1 MKNKII
7 IGVVIVVTLLLISG
21 LYLNYIYNI
30 KGNFFEANNKE
41 VSDKVSMSIK
51 EGTLT
56 SATIVIKNA
65 SNKELTSGEWFRIDR
80 LEDNGVWAKVKCIN
94 DDYVFNLIGWI
105 IKPRG
110 EFEDKIDWAK
120 LYGKLKKGNYRIVK
134 EVYGDGN
141 KIELY
146 AEFTIK

>member
-1 MKNKII
+1 MKKKVI
-7 IGVVIVVTLLLISG
+7 IGVVVTLTLLVAVG

-30 KGNFFEANNKE
+30 KGNFFETNNKD
-41 VSDKVSMSIK
+41 VSEKVSMSIK

-56 SATIVIKNA
+56 SATIVIKNE
-65 SNKELTSGEWFRIDR
+65 SNKELTSGEWFRIDK
-80 LEDNGVWAKVKCIN
+80 LEDNGKWKEVKSIN
-94 DDYVFNLIGWI
+94 DNYGFIAIGWI
-105 IKPRG
+105 INENG
-110 EFEDKIDWAK
+110 EFEDKIEWSK

-141 KIELY
+141 KLELY